1 MKTTTTQPTQCLQL
15 QHNRVFNIDTPC
27 NGSATR
33 FGGHN
38 NQPLIQRPQRANF
51 AIGNVHMVITRIRL
65 VMHDACLLSVK
76 NHTSSIGTPGA
87 NNLAAEQVY
96 FWKRDKEGASNA

>member
-38 NQPLIQRPQRANF
+38 NQPLIQRAQRANF

-76 NHTSSIGTPGA
+76 NHTSSLGLLGA
-87 NNLAAEQVY
+87 NNLAADELY
-96 FWKRDKEGASNA
+96 FWKRDNGGVSNV